1 MAIKVRSPY
10 HNASYNNDKRRR
22 RAYFLLLQQQFFPKN
37 RNNSSS
43 RQDFVRPALILFL
56 SAMILAALQ
65 SMEVLV
71 VFPAAQRE
79 MAKRSLR
86 TPSKTVALNL
96 TGVPLWK
103 SFLNQEELEGIVA
116 NDKEDASIAAS
127 PNSNSVTIV
136 LTGDIHGHIR
146 HACLGPICYPGAPHI
161 RSVMKRIRQNAT
173 NVLLLDAGDAGFEE
187 PKLAAKTMHFLNY
200 TAMALGNHELDL
212 GADTVQTFFH
222 DLVDIPVLAAN
233 IDGLPNIQ
241 SYLKVDVGNN
251 DTICIIGLTAEEVNP
266 LAGPDVRIRDVNS
279 SLDSTLWS
287 LQNNDDTIK
296 PPDFDNKAE
305 KEEGKNQTAT
315 DKSDTAIPTT
325 APKPTCIK
333 TILLSHAGIEID
345 QELANNLKD
354 HVDLILG
361 GHSHVVTGKNMRA
374 PETMEFGLLADPAT
388 DPKIVHSGANG
399 RFVGLARLEWDMDT
413 KETTKL
419 HSEIL
424 PLDAEHGIEPDKEM
438 IDWLEGHV
446 HHLQDDTSEKTPT
459 IQFIIQGEE
468 KVCARR
474 CRSGDCTMGQLVTDA
489 MRSCLEH
496 GPCTLPEESSG
507 YPVLAFLESGTLRN
521 CLVSSDTDFKRVLP
535 WPNKLGVLQ
544 LKGSLVKQFLSHG
557 LESRTNGHGGG
568 FLQVSGIHY
577 HYNDM
582 KLVSVLWDPQTTGSP
597 GSSVSH
603 QFYLDTTQQS
613 VLDTCQVHSQ
623 ATHQRVNLDEKTT
636 YNVIV
641 TDWLAIGGDGYGQL
655 VEQAEAYHETNVTL
669 LDAVLSHSTALPRIK
684 YGKAHRRIW
693 AGTEEMVVAEATRS
707 GISGFM
713 GGAVAF
719 WITFPM
725 YTLFVRKSV
734 ETQPQRYRPS
744 SYTNSW
750 FQLWDGAFMGTVATA
765 TADAIYFI
773 VFSFSSVVVLRGV
786 GKSFI
791 AATVNGIITTPMW
804 VLVTQKQLRHESVIS
819 LARKIY
825 RNDGWWGFFES
836 LPLNM
841 IMCIYPVVRQ
851 AILEWLNERTSNMVV
866 SATLASAV
874 ATIATYPIQKWRIRL
889 QSGEKGSIWEIFQW
903 NNFFKGLDYKLL
915 DTCTKIFILFLVKE
929 HIDVALCILDT

>member
-1 MAIKVRSPY
+1 MRSPY
-10 HNASYNNDKRRR
+10 HNTDYNNDKRPRR
-22 RAYFLLLQQQFFPKN
+22 RAFLLQQQLLAN
-37 RNNSSS
+37 YTNGQNL
-43 RQDFVRPALILFL
+43 VRPALIIFM
-56 SAMILAALQ
+56 STMILAALQ
-65 SMEVLV
+65 SMDVLV
-71 VFPAAQRE
+71 LFPVAATE
-79 MAKRSLR
+79 MAQRSLR

-103 SFLNQEELEGIVA
+103 SFLTDEELEGVVA
-116 NDKEDASIAAS
+116 DNKEDVFAAAS
-127 PNSNSVTIV
+127 SPNKNTNSVTIV
-136 LTGDIHGHIR
+136 LTGDVHGHIR

-161 RSVMKRIRQNAT
+161 RSVMERIRQNNKATST
-173 NVLLLDAGDAGFEE
+173 NVLLLDAGDSGFEE
-187 PKLAAKTMHFLNY
+187 PKLAAKTMHFLKY

-212 GADTVQTFFH
+212 GADSVQTFFH

-241 SYLKVDVGNN
+241 PYLKVDVGNN
-251 DTICIIGLTAEEVNP
+251 DTVCIIGLTAEEVNP
-266 LAGPDVRIRDVNS
+266 LAGPDVHIRDVNS
-279 SLDSTLWS
+279 TLDAILSSLR
-287 LQNNDDTIK
+287 N
-296 PPDFDNKAE
+296 
-305 KEEGKNQTAT
+305 GNQPK
-315 DKSDTAIPTT
+315 DTT
-325 APKPTCIK
+325 ADDGETNKNRTAAAAAADEGITTPAPTNKPKPTCTK

-345 QELANNLKD
+345 QELAHNLGDK
-354 HVDLILG
+354 VDLILG
-361 GHSHVVTGKNMRA
+361 GHSHVVTGNQMRA
-374 PETMEFGLLADPAT
+374 PETMEFGLLADPST
-388 DPKIVHSGANG
+388 DPKILHSGANG
-399 RFVGLARLEWDMDT
+399 RFVGLARLEWDSDT

-419 HSEIL
+419 HSEVL

-438 IDWLEGHV
+438 MDWLEGQH
-446 HHLQDDTSEKTPT
+446 HHLQDDTSENTPD
-459 IQFIIQGEE
+459 IQFLIQGEE

-474 CRSGDCTMGQLVTDA
+474 CRLGDCTMGQLVTDA

-496 GPCTLPEESSG
+496 GPCLLPEESSG

-521 CLVSSDTDFKRVLP
+521 CLVSADTDFKRVLP
-535 WPNKLGVLQ
+535 WPNKLVVLQ
-544 LKGSLVKQFLSHG
+544 LKGNVLKNFLRHG
-557 LESRTNGHGGG
+557 LDSRSNRHGGG
-568 FLQVSGIHY
+568 LLQVSGIHY
-577 HYNDM
+577 HYNEM
-582 KLVSVLWDPQTTGSP
+582 ELVSVLWDPQTTGSP

-623 ATHQRVNLDEKTT
+623 ATHQRVNLDEKGTF
-636 YNVIV
+636 NVIV
-641 TDWLAIGGDGYGQL
+641 TDWLAMGGDGYGEL
-655 VEQAEAYHETNVTL
+655 VEQAEAYHETNITL
-669 LDAVLSHSTALPRIK
+669 MDAVLSHSTALPRIK

-693 AGTEEMVVAEATRS
+693 AGTEEMIVAEATRS

-734 ETQPQRYRPS
+734 ETQRQRPS
-744 SYTNSW
+744 TYINSW

-773 VFSFSSVVVLRGV
+773 VFSFSSVVVFRGV

-804 VLVTQKQLRHESVIS
+804 VLATQKQLRHESVIT

-825 RNDGWWGFFES
+825 RNSGWWGFFES

-851 AILEWLNERTSNMVV
+851 AILEWLNEITSNMVV

-874 ATIATYPIQKWRIRL
+874 ATIVTYPIQKWRIRL
-889 QSGEKGSIWEIFQW
+889 QSGEKGTIWETFQW

-915 DTCTKIFILFLVKE
+915 DTCSKIFILFLVKE
-929 HIDVALCILDT
+929 HIDVALCILDTQ

>member
-1 MAIKVRSPY
+1 MRHSPY
-10 HNASYNNDKRRR
+10 HNSDYNNDKRRR
-22 RAYFLLLQQQFFPKN
+22 RAFFLQQQLFQN
-37 RNNSSS
+37 AS
-43 RQDFVRPALILFL
+43 RQNLVRPALIIFL

-65 SMEVLV
+65 SMDRLV
-71 VFPAAQRE
+71 FFPAFASSTGREIMAQ
-79 MAKRSLR
+79 RSLR

-103 SFLNQEELEGIVA
+103 SFLNPEELESGVVVAVA
-116 NDKEDASIAAS
+116 NNNNNKNDYVKDDASIS
-127 PNSNSVTIV
+127 PKNTNAVTIV
-136 LTGDIHGHIR
+136 LTGDVHGHIR

-161 RSVMKRIRQNAT
+161 RSVIERIRQKEGNSS
-173 NVLLLDAGDAGFEE
+173 NVLLLDAGDSGFEE
-187 PKLAAKTMHFLNY
+187 PLLAAKTMHFLNY

-222 DLVDIPVLAAN
+222 DLIDIPVLAAN

-241 SYLKVDVGNN
+241 PYIKVDVGNN

-266 LAGPDVRIRDVNS
+266 LAGPDVHIRDVNS
-279 SLDSTLWS
+279 TLDAILWS
-287 LQNNDDTIK
+287 LQQEENTPEVNEDTV
-296 PPDFDNKAE
+296 E
-305 KEEGKNQTAT
+305 EEEGKNQTTTT
-315 DKSDTAIPTT
+315 DAAVDEEPDNVITAKPR
-325 APKPTCIK
+325 PTCTK

-345 QELANNLKD
+345 QELATNLKD
-354 HVDLILG
+354 KVDLILG
-361 GHSHVVTGKNMRA
+361 GHSHVVTGNNMRA
-374 PETMEFGLLADPAT
+374 PETMEFGLLADPLT
-388 DPKIVHSGANG
+388 DPKILHSGANG
-399 RFVGLARLEWDMDT
+399 RFVGLARLEWDIDT
-413 KETTKL
+413 RETTKL
-419 HSEIL
+419 HAEVL

-438 IDWLEGHV
+438 MDWLEGQLD
-446 HHLQDDTSEKTPT
+446 HLQDDTSENTPS
-459 IQFIIQGEE
+459 IQFRIQGEE

-474 CRSGDCTMGQLVTDA
+474 CRAGDCTMGQLVTDA

-496 GPCTLPEESSG
+496 GPCLVPEESSG

-521 CLVSSDTDFKRVLP
+521 CLVSTDTDFKRVLP
-535 WPNKLGVLQ
+535 WPNKLVVLQ
-544 LKGSLVKQFLSHG
+544 LQGSLVKQFLSHG
-557 LESRTNGHGGG
+557 LDSRSNGHGGG

-603 QFYLDTTQQS
+603 QFNLDTTQQS

-623 ATHQRVNLDEKTT
+623 ATHQRVNLDEKAT

-641 TDWLAIGGDGYGQL
+641 TDWLAIGGGDDYGQL

-669 LDAVLSHSTALPRIK
+669 IDAILSHSTALPRIN

-734 ETQPQRYRPS
+734 ETQPYRPS
-744 SYTNSW
+744 SYINSW
-750 FQLWDGAFMGTVATA
+750 IQLWDGAFMGTVATA

-773 VFSFSSVVVLRGV
+773 VFSFSSVVVFRGV

-819 LARKIY
+819 LARNIY
-825 RNDGWWGFFES
+825 RNSGWWGFFES

-851 AILEWLNERTSNMVV
+851 AILEWLNELTSNMVV

-874 ATIATYPIQKWRIRL
+874 ATIVTYPIQKWRIRL
-889 QSGEKGSIWEIFQW
+889 QSGEKGSIWETFQW

-915 DTCTKIFILFLVKE
+915 DTCTKI
-929 HIDVALCILDT
+929 